1 MTRRVV
7 ITGLGPLSTIGVG
20 PDAFAAGLR
29 AGKSNSGP
37 IRSFDASGF
46 PHNIANELGDVHP
59 SDYVKNVDPEAW
71 GPASL
76 AAAAVARLAADDAG
90 LDRAELRRGRA
101 GSVFGTTGGETRL
114 HEDAYRKWLD
124 EGTAAEFGDLVQKIP
139 AYRIAVAANR
149 ELGID
154 GEAVTLATACSASN
168 YAIGY
173 AYDAIAGGDSDYM
186 IAGGSEAMCAFAVAG
201 FYRLGAL
208 AKDVCTPFDA
218 NRKGILIG
226 EGSSALLLESLDSA
240 LARDARIYAEVL
252 GYGLNCD
259 ANHMVSPLAA
269 SIAECTRRAHKNAGV
284 KQEEIDYICAHGTG
298 TPSNDTAEI
307 AAMRE
312 VFGDE
317 LPPMSSIKSM
327 LGHSMGAASGFG
339 AIASCLAIQDGFI
352 PPTINLT
359 TLDPNFAGVDVVPN
373 TSRSADVR
381 IVQNNGFAFGG
392 NNAITIFGRYE

>member
-29 AGKSNSGP
+29 AGAINSGP

-59 SDYVKNVDPEAW
+59 SDYVTNIDPDAW

-114 HEDAYRKWLD
+114 HEDAYERWLAK
-124 EGTAAEFGDLVQKIP
+124 GPAAEFGDLVPKIP
-139 AYRIAVAANR
+139 AYRLAVAANR

-173 AYDAIAGGDSDYM
+173 AYDMIAGGDSDYM

-240 LARDARIYAEVL
+240 LARGARIYAEVL

-259 ANHMVSPLAA
+259 ANHMVSPLAT
-269 SIAECTRRAHKNAGV
+269 SIAECTRRAHENAGV
-284 KQEEIDYICAHGTG
+284 KKDEIDYVCAHGTG
-298 TPSNDTAEI
+298 TPSNDSAEV

-312 VFGDE
+312 VFGDQ

-339 AIASCLAIQDGFI
+339 AIACCLAIRDGFV
-352 PPTINLT
+352 PPTINLNT
-359 TLDPNFAGVDVVPN
+359 IDPNFEGIDVVPN
-373 TSRSADVR
+373 VSREADVR

>member
-1 MTRRVV
+1 MPRRVV

-20 PDAFAAGLR
+20 PDAFSAGLR
-29 AGKSNSGP
+29 AGASKSGP

-46 PHNIANELGDVHP
+46 PHNIASELGDVQP
-59 SDYVKNVDPEAW
+59 SDFVKNVDPDEW

-76 AAAAVARLAADDAG
+76 AAAAVARLAVEDAG

-101 GSVFGTTGGETRL
+101 GSIFGTTGAETRL
-114 HEDAYRKWLD
+114 HEDAYERWLS
-124 EGTAAEFGDLVQKIP
+124 EGPDASFGDLTKKIP
-139 AYRIAVAANR
+139 AYRLAVAANR
-149 ELGID
+149 EVGIT

-173 AYDAIAGGDSDYM
+173 AFDAIAAGDSDFM

-218 NRKGILIG
+218 DRKGIHIG

-240 LARDARIYAEVL
+240 LARGADIYAEVL

-259 ANHMVSPLAA
+259 AHHMVSPQAG
-269 SIAECTRRAHKNAGV
+269 SIAECIRRAHTNAGV
-284 KQEEIDYICAHGTG
+284 KSGDIDYICAHGTG
-298 TPSNDTAEI
+298 TPSNDAAEVG
-307 AAMRE
+307 ALRE
-312 VFGDE
+312 VFGTDI
-317 LPPMSSIKSM
+317 PPVSSIKSM

-339 AIASCLAIQDGFI
+339 AIASCLAIRDGFI
-352 PPTINLT
+352 PPTISLNR
-359 TLDPNFAGVDVVPN
+359 LDPGFEGIDVVPN
-373 TSRSADVR
+373 VARDADVR

-392 NNAITIFGRYE
+392 NNAITVFGRFE